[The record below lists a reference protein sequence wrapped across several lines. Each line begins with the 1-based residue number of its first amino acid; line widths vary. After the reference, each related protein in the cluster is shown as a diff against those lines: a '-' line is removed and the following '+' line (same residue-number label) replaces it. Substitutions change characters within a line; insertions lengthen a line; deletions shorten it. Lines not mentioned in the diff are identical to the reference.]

1 MRLLPSF
8 LLIVAVGLALAGRAA
23 AADFPKGT
31 FVLTTKDKA
40 EWAVSFDGKGKF
52 TVTRDG
58 EEAVKGSYKATAD
71 ELEITDEDGPLASKG
86 EAKTATYKW
95 KLDGKKLTFTKV
107 KDEAGGR
114 AAVVT
119 AGPWTKKE

>member
-1 MRLLPSF
+1 MTAL
-8 LLIVAVGLALAGRAA
+8 GLAVTGRAA

-40 EWAVSFDGKGKF
+40 EWAVNFDGKGKF
-52 TVTRDG
+52 AVTRDG
-58 EEAVKGSYKATAD
+58 QEAVKGSYKATKD
-71 ELEITDEDGPLASKG
+71 ELEVTDEEGPLAAKG
-86 EAKTATYKW
+86 DTKSATYKW

-107 KDEAGGR
+107 KDEAEGR

-119 AGPWTKKE
+119 AGPWVLKE